1 MKILSLSL
9 LLSAGLP
16 AQVPWTLQQCID
28 RALDKNISLNQKEL
42 GNEVNKLSLSQSRA
56 NRIPDLNLVD
66 AHALSF
72 GRAIDPSTNQYVD
85 QNISGNN
92 LGLNS
97 TIILYNG
104 FYNEYLIRLNELN
117 YEAGNAEVESAK
129 NNISLAVVAAYL
141 QVLLAYEQVDN
152 ASNQLASTTA
162 QADRTQKFVNAGKF
176 PESSLLQVQSQLAA
190 DKLAV
195 VTAENNLQISK
206 VTLMQLIELPVTN
219 GFEIEKP
226 NVTELMLH
234 GSTRSADSVY
244 NTASEI
250 MPQVKNAELKTRS
263 ADMSLKLAQSTQMP
277 VLSLSG
283 SLRTAYSS
291 ARDMISYQ
299 SEISTIG
306 YLQNSPG
313 DIVLGH
319 VQYPLRQN
327 YPFMDQFNDNF
338 SQVISLNLTVPIFN
352 NKQVKTSI
360 AKAKINRRISEL
372 EEQSTRNELRKS
384 VELAVTDSK
393 AAEKKFDASAEQFN
407 TEERSYKNLETKFN
421 LGMVT
426 STDFLIEKS
435 NYQKAISNKVQ
446 AKYDFLFKLKVLDYY
461 LGKPLTF

>member
-1 MKILSLSL
+1 LSL

-360 AKAKINRRISEL
+360 AKAKINRRIGP
-372 EEQSTRNELRKS
+372 K
-384 VELAVTDSK
+384 
-393 AAEKKFDASAEQFN
+393 
-407 TEERSYKNLETKFN
+407 
-421 LGMVT
+421 
-426 STDFLIEKS
+426 
-435 NYQKAISNKVQ
+435 
-446 AKYDFLFKLKVLDYY
+446 
-461 LGKPLTF
+461 